1 MLRVYLAGCTMST
14 HVKSAAVKYFSLHC
28 MRKALSSAGNAG
40 CTLITRSFARQLG
53 LVDMHGN
60 PTQAYSRT
68 IRVQGVVAGAFE
80 MIKTLN
86 ITYELKGA
94 CTLATGWCCRYSFA
108 KPLLVL
114 GIKSSSRVHVPSQ
127 RCSFC
132 RQENAHHGRLD

>member
-1 MLRVYLAGCTMST
+1 MCLEIIVRLNAQLAAKCLFVLTMLQYNICPLRL
-14 HVKSAAVKYFSLHC
+14 
-28 MRKALSSAGNAG
+28 RKAFIAGNAG

-53 LVDMHGN
+53 LLDMHGN

-94 CTLATGWCCRYSFA
+94 FTFATGGFNA
-108 KPLLVL
+108 LL
-114 GIKSSSRVHVPSQ
+114 PSLYLHL
-127 RCSFC
+127 RPS
-132 RQENAHHGRLD
+132 H